1 MAAILKLRRG
11 TSPSTTVA
19 EPFFNTD
26 SKTLQVGD
34 GSSTVTLVRLG
45 LNTGSI
51 EFTGDITASNVNLSG
66 DITIGGNI
74 FLGDGVADNIVVSGE
89 FSSSLIPND
98 NNEYDLGST
107 SKKWRHIYSVSAS
120 IDDISLPGSNIVSS
134 SQQIADYNRFLEFNG
149 DNVVSSSQQ
158 ISNYGVFA
166 ELNGDN
172 LLSSSQQ
179 IQSYNTFLEF
189 KGDSV
194 VSSSEQIQSYNTFLE
209 FNGDNVVSSSQ
220 QISNYST
227 FLEINGDN
235 VVSSSQQTLVHLY
248 GTNIVS
254 SSAQVSV
261 VTNGTGIVSES
272 AQVSA
277 FNTFLEI
284 NGDNVVSSSTQITN
298 LLPDGV
304 VSSSQQVTD
313 LLPDGVVSGSEQLE
327 SVFLEING
335 DNVVSSSQQISNYG
349 VFAELNG
356 DNLLSSS
363 TDFSTY
369 SASVDQKVESIHSYT
384 SSLKT
389 AISLNSDN
397 VTILGNLTVQGTETT
412 LNTNEL
418 VVEDKLIAVA
428 SGSTNSAAA
437 DGAGLFIS
445 GANKSITWD
454 DTNSNIVINSRVSS
468 SVGFKGDGSQLTDI
482 QHGNVVFNG
491 SGIISESQQLHTNL
505 DARYLEINGDNV
517 VSSSTQTIEHLF
529 GTDIVSSSAQVSV
542 VTNGTNIV
550 SGSDQIAVVT
560 NGTNIVSGSGQ
571 VLVVTGG
578 TGIFSGSGQLP
589 SGILSGSGQ
598 LPDGIVSQSSQVV
611 AFLPDGVISG
621 SGQLPD
627 GIVSQSA
634 QVVAFLPDGVIS
646 GSGQLPSGI
655 FSGSGQ
661 LPDGIISSS
670 AVGGVQGTIELNGSD
685 VNIKDLQTSSSPS
698 FNGVSLTS
706 LPSVPDTEYTAL
718 FVSTSN
724 EIGTRELATAA
735 FYHVSSSIN
744 DGDPNV
750 LGSAGAVKT
759 YVDNKI
765 IAASSGDITAVIP
778 IVGGGL
784 SGGGY
789 TGDVSMSIDT
799 GSSHFGDGVLNA
811 LTGSGIVSSSQQTLV
826 HLYGTNIVS
835 GSDQV
840 SVVTN
845 GNGIVSSSFFNDV
858 DVNDFILFN
867 GSNIQNFVDLDYD
880 NSEHGNSTAIGARQ
894 SVYIFLD
901 TNNSETGNQFGI
913 YNNITTTDDP
923 TDSDAIFLVTEGG
936 DVTATSFKGTINAT
950 NGVVSGSSQ
959 VLDGSGVISGS
970 VLRPN
975 GDDVVSGSVLRPNGD
990 DVVSGSVLR
999 PNGEGIVSQSLL
1011 NDLTDGEVNQLKN
1024 INTVTITNTQWGYL
1038 GAFNQGLATTN
1049 NVTFND
1055 LVVAGNLTV
1064 QGTETTLNTSEL
1076 IVQDKLISVAS
1087 GSTNSS
1093 EANGAGLHISGA
1105 DESITWDHGNSRFN
1119 ISDDTHIVGNL
1130 SATADVIAYQS
1141 SDERLKNNI
1150 TKISGPLQKINA
1162 INGYTFDW
1170 DEEKQNIY
1178 KGRDYGVIAQEIER
1192 VAPELVNT
1200 RDNGY
1205 KAVKYEKLV
1214 PILIESIKELKREID
1229 ELKKSK

>member
-11 TSPSTTVA
+11 TTPSTTVA

-172 LLSSSQQ
+172 LVSSSQQ

-189 KGDSV
+189 KGDNV
-194 VSSSEQIQSYNTFLE
+194 VSSSEQIQGYNTFLE

-220 QISNYST
+220 QISDYNT

-248 GTNIVS
+248 GTDIVS
-254 SSAQVSV
+254 GSGQVSV

-313 LLPDGVVSGSEQLE
+313 LLPNGVVSGSEQLE
-327 SVFLEING
+327 TVFLEING
-335 DNVVSSSQQISNYG
+335 DNVVSSSTQISNYG
-349 VFAELNG
+349 IFAELNG

-389 AISLNSDN
+389 AISLDSDN

-454 DTNSNIVINSRVSS
+454 DTNSNIVIDSRVSS

-529 GTDIVSSSAQVSV
+529 GTDIVSSSAQVAV

-589 SGILSGSGQ
+589 SGIFSGSGQ

-646 GSGQLPSGI
+646 GSTQLTSGI

-718 FVSTSN
+718 FVSTSD

-744 DGDPNV
+744 DGNPNV

-759 YVDNKI
+759 YVDAKI
-765 IAASSGDITAVIP
+765 IAASAGDITAVIP

-789 TGDVSMSIDT
+789 QGDVSMSIDT

-811 LTGSGIVSSSQQTLV
+811 LTGSGIVSSS
-826 HLYGTNIVS
+826 
-835 GSDQV
+835 
-840 SVVTN
+840 
-845 GNGIVSSSFFNDV
+845 FFNDV

-867 GSNIQNFVDLDYD
+867 GSNTQNFVDLDYD
-880 NSEHGNSTAIGARQ
+880 NSQHGNSTAIGARQ
-894 SVYIFLD
+894 SVYVFLD
-901 TNNSETGNQFGI
+901 TNNTETGNQFGI

-999 PNGEGIVSQSLL
+999 PDGEGIVSQSLL
-1011 NDLTDGEVNQLKN
+1011 NDLTNGEVNQLKN
-1024 INTVTITNTQWGYL
+1024 INSVTITNTQWGYL
-1038 GAFNQGLATTN
+1038 GAFNQGLATSN

-1076 IVQDKLISVAS
+1076 IVEDKLISVAS

-1150 TKISGPLQKINA
+1150 TQISGPLEKINA

>member
-98 NNEYDLGST
+98 DNEYDLGST

-120 IDDISLPGSNIVSS
+120 IDDITLPGSNIVSS

-172 LLSSSQQ
+172 LVSSSEQ
-179 IQSYNTFLEF
+179 IQAYNTFLEF
-189 KGDSV
+189 NGDNV
-194 VSSSEQIQSYNTFLE
+194 VSSSEQIQGYNTFLE

-220 QISNYST
+220 QISNYNT
-227 FLEINGDN
+227 FLEFNGDN

-254 SSAQVSV
+254 GSDQVSV

-304 VSSSQQVTD
+304 VS
-313 LLPDGVVSGSEQLE
+313 GSEQLE
-327 SVFLEING
+327 TVFLEING
-335 DNVVSSSQQISNYG
+335 DNVVSSSTQISNYG

-389 AISLNSDN
+389 ALSLDSDN

-412 LNTNEL
+412 LNTNQL

-454 DTNSNIVINSRVSS
+454 DTNSNIVIDSRVSS

-529 GTDIVSSSAQVSV
+529 GTDIVSSSAQVAV

-571 VLVVTGG
+571 VSVVTNG

-589 SGILSGSGQ
+589 SGIFSGSGQ

-621 SGQLPD
+621 SGQLPS
-627 GIVSQSA
+627 GI
-634 QVVAFLPDGVIS
+634 FS
-646 GSGQLPSGI
+646 GSGQLPDGI

-661 LPDGIISSS
+661 LPDGIISGS
-670 AVGGVQGTIELNGSD
+670 AVGGAQGTIQLNGSD

-718 FVSTSN
+718 FVSTSD

-744 DGDPNV
+744 DGNPNV
-750 LGSAGAVKT
+750 LGSAGAVKN
-759 YVDNKI
+759 YVDAKI
-765 IAASSGDITAVIP
+765 IAASAGDITAVIP

-789 TGDVSMSIDT
+789 QGDVSMSIDT

-811 LTGSGIVSSSQQTLV
+811 LTGSGIVSSS
-826 HLYGTNIVS
+826 
-835 GSDQV
+835 
-840 SVVTN
+840 
-845 GNGIVSSSFFNDV
+845 FFNDV

-867 GSNIQNFVDLDYD
+867 GSNTQNFVDLDYD
-880 NSEHGNSTAIGARQ
+880 NSQHGNSTAIGARQ
-894 SVYIFLD
+894 SVYVFLD
-901 TNNSETGNQFGI
+901 TNNTETGNQFGI

-923 TDSDAIFLVTEGG
+923 TDNDAIFLVTEGG

-950 NGVVSGSSQ
+950 NGVISGSSQ

-975 GDDVVSGSVLRPNGD
+975 GDGVVSGSVLRPNGD

-1011 NDLTDGEVNQLKN
+1011 NDLTNSEVNQLKN
-1024 INTVTITNTQWGYL
+1024 INAVTITNTQWGYL

-1076 IVQDKLISVAS
+1076 IVEDKLISVAS

-1150 TKISGPLQKINA
+1150 TKISGPLEKINA

-1214 PILIESIKELKREID
+1214 PILIESIKELKKEID